1 MEYLRSYA
9 CDINN
14 KTGKEKIMEEKQ
26 IIQKTE
32 TKEGKLQRYEAYLKA
47 AKQLKV
53 TEAEGG
59 KEPCVMMSLRK

>member
-1 MEYLRSYA
+1 MEYLWSYA

-14 KTGKEKIMEEKQ
+14 KARKEKIMEEKQ

-47 AKQLKV
+47 AKQLK
-53 TEAEGG
+53 AQKQKEG
-59 KEPCVMMSLRK
+59 KNHAL

>member
-47 AKQLKV
+47 AKQLK
-53 TEAEGG
+53 AQ
-59 KEPCVMMSLRK
+59 K